1 MKVSLHVPSV
11 SLNHTFKE
19 WIATTSQLASLQAPH
34 HKKQNTEEKQHLTV
48 QDKDAVY
55 IRKWDLWF

>member
-19 WIATTSQLASLQAPH
+19 WIATTNQLASLQAPQ
-34 HKKQNTEEKQHLTV
+34 HKKKTQKKNNT
-48 QDKDAVY
+48 
-55 IRKWDLWF
+55 